1 MRKIKFMTTVIL
13 LLVFVATPVA
23 AQEMK
28 KIAQAG
34 LQFLKIDPSARSASM
49 GGAMTVVDYSSTA
62 MFFNPAGMARMAKQF
77 DISVNTNQWIADI
90 QYNSFGAAYTWEGIG
105 TFGVHGI
112 FSDYGD
118 IPGAQLAD
126 NDAGYIE
133 TGNIDVNSY
142 AFGISYAVNLSSNFA
157 IGASGRYVSQHL
169 GSSVMN
175 DNSSKKNEVS
185 GLTFDFGTVF
195 YPGWESFRFGIS
207 VKNFGDELTYERESF
222 ETPLTFTIG
231 VAMNILDLTASEDQ
245 TLLLT
250 VDAVHPRDYT
260 ERVRIGG
267 EYILMDM
274 FAFRAGYITNHD
286 VMGVSG
292 GLGFFYDFAGVGLR
306 IDYSYSDTEYFD
318 SVQRISA
325 GFSF

>member
-34 LQFLKIDPSARSASM
+34 LQFLKIDPVARSASM
-49 GGAMTVVDYSSTA
+49 GGAMTVVDFSSSA
-62 MFFNPAGMARMAKQF
+62 MFFNPAGIARMEKQF
-77 DISVNTNQWIADI
+77 DISFNTNQWIADI
-90 QYNSFGAAYTWEGIG
+90 QYNSVGAAYTFEGIG

-126 NDAGYIE
+126 NDLGYEVID
-133 TGNIDVNSY
+133 NIDVNSY
-142 AFGISYAVNLSSNFA
+142 AVGISYGVNLSSNFA
-157 IGASGRYVSQHL
+157 IGASARYVSQNL

-175 DNSSKKNEVS
+175 DGSTKKNEVS
-185 GLTFDFGTVF
+185 GMTFDFGTVF

-231 VAMNILDLTASEDQ
+231 VAMNVLDLTSMEDQ
-245 TLLLT
+245 TLLVT
-250 VDAVHPRDYT
+250 FDAVHPRDYS
-260 ERVRIGG
+260 ERIKMGL
-267 EYILMDM
+267 EYLLFNM
-274 FAFRAGYITNHD
+274 FAFRVGYITNHD
-286 VMGVSG
+286 VMGASA
-292 GLGFFYDFAGVGLR
+292 GLGFFYDLSGIGLR
-306 IDYSYSDTEYFD
+306 IDYAYSDTEYFD

>member
-34 LQFLKIDPSARSASM
+34 LQFLKIDPAARSAAL

-62 MFFNPAGMARMAKQF
+62 MFFNPAGMARMEKQI
-77 DISVNTNQWIADI
+77 DISFNTNQWIADI
-90 QYNSFGAAYTWEGIG
+90 QYNSFGAAYTFEGIG
-105 TFGVHGI
+105 TFGLHGI

-118 IPGAQLAD
+118 IPGSQLAD
-126 NDAGYIE
+126 NDLGYVV
-133 TGNIDVNSY
+133 TDNIDVNSY

-157 IGASGRYVSQHL
+157 IGASGRYV
-169 GSSVMN
+169 M
-175 DNSSKKNEVS
+175 
-185 GLTFDFGTVF
+185 TFDFGTVF

-222 ETPLTFTIG
+222 ESPLTFTIG
-231 VAMNILDLTASEDQ
+231 VAMNVLDLTSMEDQ
-245 TLLLT
+245 TLLVT
-250 VDAVHPRDYT
+250 FDAVHPRDYS
-260 ERVRIGG
+260 ERVKMGL
-267 EYILMDM
+267 EYLLFNM
-274 FAFRAGYITNHD
+274 FAFRVGYITNHD
-286 VMGVSG
+286 VMGASA
-292 GLGFFYDFAGVGLR
+292 GLGFFYDLSGIGLR
-306 IDYSYSDTEYFD
+306 IDYAYSDTEYFD